1 MPPPEIRIIGLEGIP
16 LVAAGDD
23 LARAVIAAM
32 QSANLEPAPLDVFV
46 VAQKIVSKSEGRIVR
61 LDSIEPSVLAV
72 QWASDYGK
80 DARVVEV
87 VLSESKRIVRMD
99 RGVLISE
106 THHGFVCANAGVDA
120 SNIEDGWVALLPK
133 DPDASAEA
141 LRTALEKAFGRP
153 LGVVISDSFGRPWRE
168 GLTNVALG
176 VAGFNPI
183 LDLRGQSDMFGQPLR
198 VTTVALADEVASA
211 AELVMAKAGGVPVA
225 IVRGLKFEPAHSSG
239 KGLIRLPEMDLFR

>member
-1 MPPPEIRIIGLEGIP
+1 MTPPEIRIIGLEGIP
-16 LVAAGDD
+16 LIAAGDD
-23 LARAVIAAM
+23 LAAAVIAAM
-32 QSANLEPAPLDVFV
+32 QKSNLEAVALDVFV
-46 VAQKIVSKSEGRIVR
+46 LAQKIVSKSEGRVIR
-61 LDSIEPSVLAV
+61 LDSIEPSPMAV
-72 QWASDYGK
+72 QWANDYGK

-87 VLSESKRIVRMD
+87 VLSESKRVVRMD

-133 DPDASAEA
+133 DPDGSAQA
-141 LRTALEKAFGRP
+141 LRQSLEKSLGCR

-183 LDLRGQSDMFGQPLR
+183 LDLRGRSDMLGQPLR
-198 VTTVALADEVASA
+198 VTTVALADEIASA

-225 IVRGLKFEPAHSSG
+225 IVRGLKFEPAESSG
-239 KGLIRLPEMDLFR
+239 KDLIRLPELDLFR